1 MLFHSYSQ
9 SLRYPSMCVRAHSSS
24 RAVGWAWATHAFV
37 RSFARSLAPLLD
49 LSDLSFPFVPV
60 VDVDDDDGDDD
71 NHRGGGLLLV

>member
-1 MLFHSYSQ
+1 VCSGALEF
-9 SLRYPSMCVRAHSSS
+9 
-24 RAVGWAWATHAFV
+24 VGRRLGVGDTRV
-37 RSFARSLAPLLD
+37 RSFVRSLAPLLD